1 MRAVRVAGWN
11 ALLVIAGA
19 GAAAIG
25 AEAYLRLTTPFVHV
39 SHARSFHPQAGR
51 IGVPGA
57 EVRWTNGLDFWT
69 ISRNNSLGFLDREPP
84 RRERAAASCHVA
96 ILGDSFV
103 EARQVPVGDKLQ
115 VRLEELAAQRLP
127 SANVTTSAFGISG
140 AGQVAQVGYY
150 DAFVRPLRPRL
161 VVLVFVP
168 NDLIDNAP
176 VWRAIA
182 NGVHPRHQPFVSAVR
197 ERGGGMRLQPPDPAY
212 AQHRLPAPAS
222 VSRLDRAARRSRLAR
237 WLSAKARVL
246 WPAGDEAAQRARAEL
261 LSRDPELAAE
271 LAGWSYAA
279 HGSARSLSAPPSSF
293 VEGALDYTAFALD
306 QFKERARRDRFSLV
320 ILITHRAAYGSDYM
334 GERLAVRHGI
344 PVIDQ
349 AEYILLQGGELR
361 DAAWRHNDHWSP
373 AGHRWAAEALL
384 EHLRRHPEICA
395 PETTARVPGNR

>member
-25 AEAYLRLTTPFVHV
+25 AEAYLRLTTPFAHV
-39 SHARSFHPQAGR
+39 SHPRSFHPQAGR

-57 EVRWTNGLDFWT
+57 EVRWTNRLDFWT

-84 RRERAAASCHVA
+84 PPARAAASCHVA

-103 EARQVPVGDKLQ
+103 EARQVPIGDKLQ

-127 SANVTTSAFGISG
+127 NANLTTSAFGISG
-140 AGQVAQVGYY
+140 AGQVAQLGYY

-197 ERGGGMRLQPPDPAY
+197 EPGGGMRLRPPDPAY

-261 LSRDPELAAE
+261 LRRDPELAAE

-279 HGSARSLSAPPSSF
+279 HGSAAEFSAAPSSF
-293 VEGALDYTAFALD
+293 VERALDYTAFALD
-306 QFKERARRDRFSLV
+306 QFTERARRDRFSLV
-320 ILITHRAAYGSDYM
+320 ILITHRAAHASDFF
-334 GERLAVRHGI
+334 GKRVAGRDGI

-349 AEYILLQGGELR
+349 AEYILRQGGELR

-384 EHLRRHPEICA
+384 EHLQRHPEICERE
-395 PETTARVPGNR
+395 PARVPDDG